1 MRELSANEI
10 DVVGGA
16 HKESAIAFGVG
27 AGIGATAFGASWGT
41 LAVGA
46 AFAASPL
53 AVIAI
58 VGCAGYG
65 GWRLLTAK

>member
-1 MRELSANEI
+1 MQELSASEI

-16 HKESAIAFGVG
+16 YKASAAAFGAG
-27 AGIGATAFGASWGT
+27 AGIGAAAFGAGWGT

-46 AFAASPL
+46 AFALSPL
-53 AVIAI
+53 AVVAI

-65 GWRLLTAK
+65 GWRLMTAN